1 MKAQALLAVAAGLLL
16 AADAADDTRAKVLQS
31 LRTLNNAYVK
41 KDLDAMKKLMADDH
55 LAILG
60 SGQRQTKE
68 EHLKSLADLKLTEYT
83 MDDIKTTMPAKDM
96 VIVTYKSTVKG
107 AFKGVEL
114 PAKIMASSVWANRNG
129 TWLEVLYQ
137 ETPLPAK

>member
-1 MKAQALLAVAAGLLL
+1 MKARALLIVMAGLLV
-16 AADAADDTRAKVLQS
+16 AADAADDTQAKVVQS

-41 KDLDAMKKLMADDH
+41 KDVEAMKKLMSDDH

-68 EHLKSLADLKLTEYT
+68 EHLKSLADLKLSEYT
-83 MDDIKTTMPAKDM
+83 MDDIKSIMPAKDM
-96 VIVTYKSTVKG
+96 VIVTYKSTVTGTFKG
-107 AFKGVEL
+107 AEL
-114 PAKIMASSVWANRNG
+114 PSKIMASSVWANRNG

-137 ETPLPAK
+137 ETPLK

>member
-1 MKAQALLAVAAGLLL
+1 MKARTLLIVTTGLLV
-16 AADAADDTRAKVLQS
+16 AADAADDTQAKVVQS

-41 KDLDAMKKLMADDH
+41 KDIEAMKKLMSDDH

-83 MDDIKTTMPAKDM
+83 MDDVKSFMPTKDT
-96 VIVTYKSTVKG
+96 VIVTYKSNVKG
-107 AFKGVEL
+107 TFKGTEL
-114 PAKIMASSVWANRNG
+114 PSRIMASSVWANRNG

-137 ETPLPAK
+137 ETPLPGK